1 MSRQKKTKV
10 REIMAGILST
20 AEMESTIEEI
30 ATMMKEEDVAAIP
43 VIDEDGELMGVV
55 TDRDIVVLCIAEGHD
70 ASECRA
76 EDIIRVHLKRGAVMQ
91 SASPEMD
98 EAEAA
103 LIMSENQLQCL
114 PVLEKGRL
122 VGMISWRDIEKKG
135 GKERDRIGHRLMPR
149 KKAS

>member
-1 MSRQKKTKV
+1 MSRPKKTKV
-10 REIMAGILST
+10 REIMTENPLT

-43 VIDEDGELMGVV
+43 IIDEDGELMGLV
-55 TDRDIVVLCIAEGHD
+55 TNRDIVVLCIAEGHD

-76 EDIIRVHLKRGAVMQ
+76 EDIIRAHLKRDAGMQ

-122 VGMISWRDIEKKG
+122 VGMISLNDLGKS
-135 GKERDRIGHRLMPR
+135 GKEGDRGRDRAMPR